1 MSQTQEANVSQGNVT
16 LGLSATLLS
25 VADSTPKVLT
35 ITPPAHALSGSRH
48 GADSPSLPFGPF
60 NPEKDPTL
68 DKGLRRWIGEQTGL
82 EPRYVE
88 QLYTFG
94 NRFRDPQELKG
105 GTRVVSVG
113 YLGLLT
119 EQLAEGSNQ
128 PQWRPVY
135 DFLPWEDN
143 RKTDGNKNY
152 IWHLAKSLKAWAL
165 QSKDPALIDER
176 MHRIRLNFG
185 TDGVPF
191 DSERVLERYQ
201 TLYEAGMVTE
211 SVRDFRVL
219 SGKTENLPMDTT
231 FATAPDEAYTGK
243 PMVLDHRRILASALQ
258 RIRGK
263 IKYRPIIF
271 ELLPET
277 FTLFHL
283 QQVAEAL
290 AGQKL
295 HKQNFRR
302 LVLNEKL
309 VEETE
314 KTHSEGRGRPA
325 VLYKFRENV
334 RYERQKSGVGLPK
347 SRA

>member
-1 MSQTQEANVSQGNVT
+1 MSQKQAANAISSNVA

-25 VADSTPKVLT
+25 VTESTPKVLT
-35 ITPPAHALSGSRH
+35 ITPPSHALYDSRH

-68 DKGLRRWIGEQTGL
+68 DKGLRRWIEEQTGL
-82 EPRYVE
+82 QPRYVE

-94 NRFRDPQELKG
+94 NRFRDPEELKG
-105 GTRVVSVG
+105 GARVVSVG
-113 YLGLLT
+113 YLGLLD
-119 EQLAEGSNQ
+119 EQLAAGNNQ

-143 RKTDGNKNY
+143 RKKDGNKNY
-152 IWHLAKSLKAWAL
+152 IWHLAKSLKAWAQ
-165 QSKDPALIDER
+165 QSKDAGQREER
-176 MHRIRLNFG
+176 LHRIRLNFG
-185 TDGVPF
+185 TDGAPF

-201 TLYEAGMVTE
+201 LLYEAGLVAE
-211 SVRDFRVL
+211 SVRDYRVL
-219 SGKTENLPMDTT
+219 SGKTQNLPMDTT
-231 FATAPDEAYTGK
+231 FTTAPDEAHTGK

-271 ELLPET
+271 EMLPET
-277 FTLFHL
+277 FTLYHL

-314 KTHSEGRGRPA
+314 KTHSAGRGRPA

-334 RYERQKSGVGLPK
+334 RFERGSAGVGLPK
-347 SRA
+347 SRS